1 LKTIMHLIRKDYRL
15 FWNDR
20 RAVSMTFL
28 VPIVLIVIWGAVFS
42 KADSGPQQLRLAF
55 LNNSSSPIGKEIES
69 TLDTMRAFALIRTYK
84 DEQGKKIPFDT
95 NSIKEF
101 VRKGNAP
108 AALVLPA
115 DLFTDS
121 SAAIK
126 LKFYYDPKNL
136 LEIQVI
142 DGMIRQIAYRQLPNI
157 FNQVTTHGAQSYLGK
172 AQGGAFSR
180 GIDSIVKKYF
190 GSKYSASSGA
200 GLAAKEDSSIAKK
213 KQSDFFENIVRLDRE
228 QIVGKEIKN
237 PWATR
242 NVGGWAIMF
251 LLFTLTASAS
261 SLFEEK
267 RSGVVLRLLASP
279 VSRVH
284 ILWSKYLYN
293 MSLGYIQLCILFAFG
308 ALLYK
313 IDILSNFFN
322 LLVIV
327 VAAATACAAFG
338 MLLASISRT
347 AAQANGLGMLLIL
360 TMSSV
365 GGAWFPTS
373 FMPSYVQV
381 FSKLTLVYWAM
392 DGFLKVLWNGSGI
405 IDILPN
411 IAILFS
417 IAIVITCFSVW
428 QFKKGHVF

>member
-1 LKTIMHLIRKDYRL
+1 
-15 FWNDR
+15 
-20 RAVSMTFL
+20 MTFL
-28 VPIVLIVIWGAVFS
+28 VPIVLIVVWGAVFS
-42 KADSGPQQLRLAF
+42 NVDSGPEQMRLAF
-55 LNNSSSPIGKEIES
+55 LNCSSSPVGREIES
-69 TLDTMRAFALIRTYK
+69 TLDTMRAFALIRSFK
-84 DEQGKKIPFDT
+84 DEQGNKITFDT
-95 NSIKEF
+95 NSIKDF
-101 VRKGNAP
+101 VQKGRAP

-121 SAAIK
+121 STGIK
-126 LKFYYDPKNL
+126 LKFYYDPKNV

-142 DGMIRQIAYRQLPNI
+142 DGMIRQIAYSQLPNV
-157 FNQVTTHGAQSYLGK
+157 FNQVTKHGAQAYLGK
-172 AQGGAFSR
+172 VQGGAFSS
-180 GIDSIVKKYF
+180 GIDSIVRKYF
-190 GSKYSASSGA
+190 GGEHIASRA
-200 GLAAKEDSSIAKK
+200 DTRKAAKDSVLGQKEQAK
-213 KQSDFFENIVRLDRE
+213 FFENIVRMERE

-242 NVGGWAIMF
+242 SVGGWAIMF

-293 MSLGYIQLCILFAFG
+293 MSLGFIQLCILFTFG
-308 ALLYK
+308 SLLYK
-313 IDILSNFFN
+313 INILSNFFN

-327 VAAATACAAFG
+327 IAAATACTAFG
-338 MLLASISRT
+338 MLLAAFSRT

-373 FMPSYVQV
+373 FMPSYVQM

-392 DGFLKVLWNGSGI
+392 DGFLKVLWSGAGI
-405 IDILPN
+405 AAILPN

-417 IAIVITCFSVW
+417 IAAVATLFSIW

>member
-1 LKTIMHLIRKDYRL
+1 
-15 FWNDR
+15 
-20 RAVSMTFL
+20 MTFL

-157 FNQVTTHGAQSYLGK
+157 FNQVTTHGAQAYLGK
-172 AQGGAFSR
+172 VQ
-180 GIDSIVKKYF
+180 
-190 GSKYSASSGA
+190 
-200 GLAAKEDSSIAKK
+200 
-213 KQSDFFENIVRLDRE
+213 
-228 QIVGKEIKN
+228 
-237 PWATR
+237 
-242 NVGGWAIMF
+242 GWAMMF

-293 MSLGYIQLCILFAFG
+293 MSLGFIQLCILFAFG

-313 IDILSNFFN
+313 IDIISNFFN
-322 LLVIV
+322 LLIIV

-347 AAQANGLGMLLIL
+347 AAQANGLGTLLIL

-392 DGFLKVLWNGSGI
+392 DGFLKVLWSGSGI

-417 IAIVITCFSVW
+417 IAIVITFFSVW